1 MHPQTKNIKTKNT
14 TRTNPDTKV
23 LIATK
28 QTQNETETETMTK
41 EEPILTIIKPH
52 FTVKL
57 HPSLL
62 EVDLN
67 KGVKKE
73 LEDAIESA
81 GLVRDSVGLLFQTV
95 VPLDVQLK
103 DIETAK
109 TNKQGHVK
117 ITIPHR
123 RDITIPLEP
132 EESQK
137 LLEQMSELIP
147 KEKEKAAR
155 QLLESKQARKA
166 LEVRLAQTGAARE
179 AAERIR

>member
-1 MHPQTKNIKTKNT
+1 M
-14 TRTNPDTKV
+14 
-23 LIATK
+23 
-28 QTQNETETETMTK
+28 TE
-41 EEPILTIIKPH
+41 EEPILTINKPH

-73 LEDAIESA
+73 LEDALESA
-81 GLVRDSVGLLFQTV
+81 GLVRDSVGFLFQTV
-95 VPLDVQLK
+95 IPLDVQLK

-117 ITIPHR
+117 ITVPHR

-132 EESQK
+132 EESQR

-166 LEVRLAQTGAARE
+166 LEVKLAQTRAASE
-179 AAERIR
+179 AAERIH

>member
-1 MHPQTKNIKTKNT
+1 M
-14 TRTNPDTKV
+14 
-23 LIATK
+23 
-28 QTQNETETETMTK
+28 TE
-41 EEPILTIIKPH
+41 EEPILTISKPH

-62 EVDLN
+62 EVDLK

-73 LEDAIESA
+73 LEDALESA
-81 GLVRDSVGLLFQTV
+81 GLVRDSVGFLFQTV
-95 VPLDVQLK
+95 VPLDIQLK

-109 TNKQGHVK
+109 TNQKGHVK
-117 ITIPHR
+117 ITVPHR

-137 LLEQMSELIP
+137 LLREMSELIP

-155 QLLESKQARKA
+155 QLLESQQARKA
-166 LEVRLAQTGAARE
+166 LEPKLAQARAGSE